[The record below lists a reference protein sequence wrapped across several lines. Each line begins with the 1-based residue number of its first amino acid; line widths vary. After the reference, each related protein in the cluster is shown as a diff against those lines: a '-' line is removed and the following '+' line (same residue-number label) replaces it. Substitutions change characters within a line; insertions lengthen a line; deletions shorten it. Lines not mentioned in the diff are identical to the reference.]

1 MVPNQTPIPTD
12 FFCIYATSVF
22 RAQLLSTG
30 SRWHSLI
37 QTQTVF
43 ALHLQIGIR
52 IWTYK
57 SHTYIVQWVMT
68 LGVTMRTWIQTKI
81 VPSKWSQHICSRV
94 LCMWG
99 FIPFFSY
106 PLHHQSASAAGGQ
119 THQINRFLSKSWL
132 CFISCCATVQ
142 AAAMSLTVKTAGE
155 GRQPAPD

>member
-43 ALHLQIGIR
+43 ALHLHIGIR

-94 LCMWG
+94 CACEG
-99 FIPFFSY
+99 SSHFSSIPYITNQPQQQVGSCNDRHTKSTDFSQKAGSALLAAVPLYRQLLY
-106 PLHHQSASAAGGQ
+106 P
-119 THQINRFLSKSWL
+119 
-132 CFISCCATVQ
+132 
-142 AAAMSLTVKTAGE
+142 
-155 GRQPAPD
+155 